1 MFHHVLLG
9 ECVGSV
15 MLILFGCGVVANVL
29 LSGSKGE
36 NGGWMA
42 VTTGWFIAVVVGVF
56 VARSLGSANA
66 DINPAVTIAK
76 LMIGTYSVYEA
87 CLIILFQLIG
97 CFVGAVLV
105 WLSYW
110 PHWSKTQD
118 PLRQRDVFC
127 TAPAIRC
134 YPANV
139 FTEAM
144 GTFVLVF
151 AVGAIFGRAVMVHPE
166 SGLGPYLV
174 GVIVW
179 GIGLSLGGPTGY
191 AINPARDLGPR
202 LAHFFLPIKNKAD
215 SNWSYAWVPV
225 LGPVI
230 GGLLGGIAW
239 KAFFL

>member
-87 CLIILFQLIG
+87 CLIILFQLI
-97 CFVGAVLV
+97 
-105 WLSYW
+105 
-110 PHWSKTQD
+110 K
-118 PLRQRDVFC
+118 
-127 TAPAIRC
+127 I
-134 YPANV
+134 
-139 FTEAM
+139 
-144 GTFVLVF
+144 
-151 AVGAIFGRAVMVHPE
+151 
-166 SGLGPYLV
+166 
-174 GVIVW
+174 
-179 GIGLSLGGPTGY
+179 
-191 AINPARDLGPR
+191 
-202 LAHFFLPIKNKAD
+202 IK
-215 SNWSYAWVPV
+215 
-225 LGPVI
+225 
-230 GGLLGGIAW
+230 
-239 KAFFL
+239 